1 MKCEEWFAVLSE
13 TGGILVKLINCQGKS
28 FVTTDDVAQAVINF
42 SAAARKRGRVVT
54 IDVPAVPGPPVES
67 SPVVQLVLS
76 PGESVDI
83 SECSMPEQDLDTA
96 PLIRSLAER
105 RLSWLPHKSQ
115 SA

>member
-1 MKCEEWFAVLSE
+1 MKREAWFAIPLE

-28 FVTTDDVAQAVINF
+28 FVTTDDVARAVINF

-54 IDVPAVPGPPVES
+54 IDVPAVPGLPAGGN
-67 SPVVQLVLS
+67 PVVQLVLS
-76 PGESVDI
+76 PGETVEICDSTV
-83 SECSMPEQDLDTA
+83 PEQDLDTA

-105 RLSWLPHKSQ
+105 RLSWLPHKTQ